1 MLAIAKKAC
10 SQWLW
15 YCWDIFCA

>member
-1 MLAIAKKAC
+1 MLVIAKKAC
-10 SQWLW
+10 SQWLR